1 MDVVDICAM
10 VANAFTNTCIAIAA
24 VSMPTPTSTI
34 DPLNANKVVST
45 FARLNRAAIVA
56 NNISA
61 PPTTTAPLPIVS
73 NPILENIWKDV
84 ANINNDP
91 ANNITPPEI
100 PAISVKISVP
110 DFPIAVS
117 PASIPNTD
125 SNTAANPNVA
135 VKMLCHGT
143 VARIVIDI
151 PKATNNKATP
161 ESCIR
166 TFLRSLNSIV
176 FIRLNNCAT
185 TTKNP
190 VTNAAYIE
198 PAL

>member
-100 PAISVKISVP
+100 PAISFKTSVP
-110 DFPIAVS
+110 VFP
-117 PASIPNTD
+117 T
-125 SNTAANPNVA
+125 
-135 VKMLCHGT
+135 
-143 VARIVIDI
+143 
-151 PKATNNKATP
+151 
-161 ESCIR
+161 
-166 TFLRSLNSIV
+166 
-176 FIRLNNCAT
+176 
-185 TTKNP
+185 
-190 VTNAAYIE
+190 
-198 PAL
+198 